1 MTDERRCGECQ
12 LCCKL
17 VPVKELGK
25 VAGKRCQY
33 QKALKGCRVYH
44 RPDKGFPPSC
54 GLWNCAWLG
63 AGEGTED
70 LSRPDRVHYVI
81 DVMPDFVTV
90 VKDDGERVDVP
101 VIQVW
106 IDPAFPDAHRDP
118 GLRAYIKRRAEKEGA
133 AALIRSDSEK
143 AFVLV
148 APNLSQ
154 TGDWYEHHTSVTV
167 KEHSLADV
175 AERFGLKAEFA
186 ER

>member
-25 VAGKRCQY
+25 VAGQRCQY

-63 AGEGTED
+63 GGTGTEG

-81 DVMPDFVTV
+81 DVMPDFVTAV
-90 VKDDGERVDVP
+90 QDTGERIDIP

-106 IDPAFPDAHRDP
+106 CDPAFPDAHRDP
-118 GLRAYIKRRAEKEGA
+118 GLRAYLAQRAEQEGA
-133 AALIRSDSEK
+133 AALIRYDSEK

-148 APNLSQ
+148 APALRAER
-154 TGDWYEHHTSVTV
+154 DWYEHHTSVSV
-167 KEHSLADV
+167 GEHSLADV
-175 AERFGLKAEFA
+175 AERFGLSVQMQ